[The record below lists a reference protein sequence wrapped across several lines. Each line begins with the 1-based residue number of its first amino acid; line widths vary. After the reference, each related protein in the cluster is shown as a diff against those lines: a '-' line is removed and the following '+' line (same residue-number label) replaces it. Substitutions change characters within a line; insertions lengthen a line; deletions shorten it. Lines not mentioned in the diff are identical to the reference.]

1 MSNKIV
7 EKSDKNGKGEYK
19 ELIDFLSVK
28 FDKIDQHFEQVDD
41 HFGQIETQLEKI
53 EKGKADKSDID
64 KVLTRIAIVGN
75 KTDDNRAEQ
84 IGMQKQIDKHEKWH
98 FRTAAKIGLDL
109 LAEK

>member
-1 MSNKIV
+1 MLRMAKKIESNTR
-7 EKSDKNGKGEYK
+7 GKGEYK

-28 FDKIDQHFEQVDD
+28 FDKIDERFDVVEQKLD
-41 HFGQIETQLEKI
+41 Q
-53 EKGKADKSDID
+53 KADKIEIQQMFGGVNDRITRLADKID
-64 KVLTRIAIVGN
+64 GY
-75 KTDDNRAEQ
+75 RAGQ